1 MTRIPTTRRSGLT
14 LVELLVVIS
23 LIILLAALTVAVT
36 QSSAFSS
43 QKVVSGGDRASGW
56 LMMSRQR
63 AMRDGLPRGVRFL
76 LNPVQDPALNPTG
89 DPTYYASTEAQY
101 IEAPEPWVPN
111 PDPGTNPNGP

>member
-1 MTRIPTTRRSGLT
+1 MRPRTTSLVTGSAGKGPRGTDMTRIPTIRRSGLT

-56 LMMSRQR
+56 LLMARQR
-63 AMRDGLPRGVRFL
+63 AIRDNRPRGVRFL
-76 LNPVQDPALNPTG
+76 LNPVKDPALNPTG
-89 DPTYYASTEAQY
+89 
-101 IEAPEPWVPN
+101 
-111 PDPGTNPNGP
+111 